1 MINAVQHTSK
11 TGTGAWPHATPA
23 LPPVLFLMGPTAVGK
38 TELAVELI
46 KALPCEIVSVDS
58 AMVYRGMDI
67 GTSKPQQAVI
77 EAAPHRL
84 IDILDPSE
92 PYSAANFREDA
103 LREMADITAA
113 GKIPLLV
120 GGSMLYFHV
129 LQKGLSQLPA
139 ASPALRARI
148 ESEAKN
154 HGWSALHRRLQDVDP
169 ESARRIHPNDPQ
181 RLQRALEVYELTGIP
196 LSVHHARGQP
206 SRLPYRVIK
215 FVLLPTRRDYLHQ
228 RIARR
233 FYQMLAQGLIREVET
248 LYLREDLNSRTPSVR
263 AVGYRQVWKYL
274 EQRIDYETMV
284 NKAIITTRQFAKRQL
299 TWLRAQRETQPL
311 FVDQCS
317 VQQLVEKIATY
328 VRASCC

>member
-1 MINAVQHTSK
+1 MVKAVQYTSK
-11 TGTGAWPHATPA
+11 TGTGDVLRATPA
-23 LPPVLFLMGPTAVGK
+23 LPPVLFLMGPTAAGK

-46 KALPCEIVSVDS
+46 KSLPCEIVSVDS
-58 AMVYRGMDI
+58 AMVYRGMNI

-92 PYSAANFREDA
+92 AYSAARFREDA
-103 LREMADITAA
+103 LREMADITAT

-120 GGSMLYFHV
+120 GGSMLYFHA

-139 ASPALRARI
+139 ASRELRACI
-148 ESEAKN
+148 EAEAQRRTW
-154 HGWSALHRRLQDVDP
+154 GALHRRLQEIDP

-196 LSVHHARGQP
+196 LSEHHARGEHT
-206 SRLPYRVIK
+206 RLPYRVIK
-215 FVLLPTRRDYLHQ
+215 VVLMPAKRDYLHQ

-233 FYQMLAQGLIREVET
+233 FYLMLEQGLIREVET
-248 LYLREDLNSRTPSVR
+248 LYLRADLNSSMPSVR

-284 NKAIITTRQFAKRQL
+284 NKAIIGTRQFAKRQL
-299 TWLRAQRETQPL
+299 TWLRAQRDAQAL
-311 FVDQCS
+311 FVDQYS
-317 VQQLVEKIATY
+317 VQQLVEKISTH
-328 VRASCC
+328 VRVSCC

>member
-1 MINAVQHTSK
+1 MLNAVQHTSK
-11 TGTGAWPHATPA
+11 TGTRAVPRATPA
-23 LPPVLFLMGPTAVGK
+23 LPPVLFLMGPTATGK

-46 KALPCEIVSVDS
+46 KSLPCEIVSVDS
-58 AMVYRGMDI
+58 AMVYRGMNI

-92 PYSAANFREDA
+92 AYSAASFREDA

-129 LQKGLSQLPA
+129 LQKGLSELPA
-139 ASPALRARI
+139 ASPTLRARI
-148 ESEAKN
+148 ECEVKN
-154 HGWSALHRRLQDVDP
+154 RGWGALHRRLQEVDP

-196 LSVHHARGQP
+196 LSEHHARGQH
-206 SRLPYRVIK
+206 SSLPYRVIK
-215 FVLLPTRRDYLHQ
+215 FVLIPTRRDYLHQ

-233 FYQMLAQGLIREVET
+233 FYQMLEQGLIREVET
-248 LYLREDLNSRTPSVR
+248 LYLREDLNSRMPSVR

-284 NKAIITTRQFAKRQL
+284 NKAIIATRQFAKRQL
-299 TWLRAQRETQPL
+299 TWLRPQRDAQRL
-311 FVDQCS
+311 FVDQFS
-317 VQQLVEKIATY
+317 IQHLTEKISTY